1 MQACSFPQH
10 LSLTATSCPTVTADH
25 GRKGKQQG
33 RQIYFGGGVHASENH
48 TLSLIIKVNS
58 QVRAAAAKACPQASI
73 YPLAVEHV
81 YNLC

>member
-1 MQACSFPQH
+1 MEGRAS
-10 LSLTATSCPTVTADH
+10 SRAD
-25 GRKGKQQG
+25 R
-33 RQIYFGGGVHASENH
+33 YTLGGGVHASENH